1 MDIDFYKLS
10 QNYFQGRITDEE
22 EKLLHQFLQESEQNR
37 ARFQQWE
44 AEWRNNAREQ
54 ASAKTQA
61 AWERISAQMQTEA
74 KANNGAV
81 RRKRG
86 VYYAAAAAV
95 GLLLIGC
102 ALWLFLP
109 KAPADPFM
117 AQTAPH
123 EQKTITLPDGTQVT
137 LNGGSTLTCAADY
150 GQSDRN
156 ITFDGEGVFDVQKD
170 AAKPFI
176 IHIGDY
182 SVTVLGTQFNLSAYK
197 EDGAYT
203 LALIKGLVKIKY
215 RQDSVMVQPNE
226 QVRFDKQTSTFLK
239 DSVQSALADA
249 WTQGRLAFENIPLQD
264 LASKLER
271 IYDLRIT
278 FADPQ
283 IAQERV
289 YISISTDEPFDDV
302 CAALEALLPI
312 VIQGQNSDYLISN
325 Q

>member
-10 QNYFQGRITDEE
+10 QNYFQGRITDRE
-22 EKLLHQFLQESEQNR
+22 EKLLHQFLKESEQNR
-37 ARFQQWE
+37 ALFQQWE

-54 ASAKTQA
+54 ASAKTKA
-61 AWERISAQMQTEA
+61 AWERMAAQMQTEA
-74 KANNGAV
+74 KANSSAV

-86 VYYAAAAAV
+86 LYYAAAAV

-109 KAPADPFM
+109 KAPVKPFM
-117 AQTAPH
+117 AETAPH
-123 EQKTITLPDGTQVT
+123 EQKAFTLPDGTQVT
-137 LNGGSTLTCAADY
+137 LNGSSTLTCAADY
-150 GQSDRN
+150 GQRDRN

-203 LALIKGLVKIKY
+203 LALIKGSVKIKY

-226 QVRFDKQTSTFLK
+226 QVRFDKQTATFLK
-239 DSVQSALADA
+239 EPIKAALADA
-249 WTQGRLAFENIPLQD
+249 WTEGRLAFENIPLQD
-264 LASKLER
+264 LANKLER
-271 IYDLRIT
+271 LYDVRIT
-278 FADPQ
+278 FVNPQ

-289 YISISTDEPFDDV
+289 YISICTDEPFDDV

>member
-1 MDIDFYKLS
+1 
-10 QNYFQGRITDEE
+10 
-22 EKLLHQFLQESEQNR
+22 
-37 ARFQQWE
+37 
-44 AEWRNNAREQ
+44 
-54 ASAKTQA
+54 
-61 AWERISAQMQTEA
+61 
-74 KANNGAV
+74 
-81 RRKRG
+81 
-86 VYYAAAAAV
+86 
-95 GLLLIGC
+95 
-102 ALWLFLP
+102 
-109 KAPADPFM
+109 
-117 AQTAPH
+117 
-123 EQKTITLPDGTQVT
+123 
-137 LNGGSTLTCAADY
+137 
-150 GQSDRN
+150 
-156 ITFDGEGVFDVQKD
+156 
-170 AAKPFI
+170 
-176 IHIGDY
+176 
-182 SVTVLGTQFNLSAYK
+182 
-197 EDGAYT
+197 
-203 LALIKGLVKIKY
+203 VKIKY

-239 DSVQSALADA
+239 DSVQSALADV